1 MSNAIPTL
9 FRASGTVA
17 VLLLLRLSLSLGQ
30 SSIVSFSDS
39 ACKQQNPDVSPSSI
53 IFDAASPECLVV
65 RNDTAIPTVSSLS
78 VTFYGSKESCD
89 ADSPILLNYTAK
101 NPMASDNWWYYNWIW
116 PQTPPF
122 PHPDSNQNM
131 AFCWDSLV
139 KYATTAQKFNLS
151 IELGYQSLPVV
162 RSSLG
167 SAGAE
172 WRFLCALKPNVETL
186 DHPPGPGGPG
196 QTPLKPWLYA
206 KMFIQYVGTSLK
218 FSIKVSNSTGSSFS
232 AYNFSFEQ
240 CPPDTCCKTGTGQK
254 SIYFKV
260 PKSSINFAKPV
271 IVYGKVLSCASGN
284 LMFQTFSDNKCETGK
299 NNVPWVLKAD
309 DTCQKA
315 PSSNFQLSDYANTD
329 TYGSFYKAQCNGQRN
344 SPAASVT
351 VKGWSDSS
359 CTRPNEDVSPSP
371 VTCDSTK
378 CCLIARRYGV
388 NFLRGGAAQ
397 YFKSDSECQIN
408 SFAPIDKDT
417 NFNPNGVIAFKIIGL
432 PYQGMFSPPVQG
444 TNCGASNLDCGNFTA
459 FPFLANKLENIFPR
473 KQTLLFC
480 IRQDRNGVLTWWS
493 GDAPTFYIG
502 YVAQYT
508 GNGQWSF
515 DVRLFRDQDCKQ
527 QIFVDTTLYP
537 PDKPGQMCATDR
549 CCKVGNSSAS
559 FYVRF
564 PSRFLTYKNTSDDVY
579 ANLLSCDGNA
589 AMFYQFDDSAC
600 TKSSYLPRFLRADG
614 SCSAVPTQEY
624 AIDSFYTATCGSSTV
639 PLVQSVTVSAYSD
652 SKCVTLDNDVK
663 PSTKTCNLNECC
675 EIRYASASK
684 GALYGRALAC
694 SNNVL
699 LFNKYYDSKCSIAE
713 GYMPLALRSDGT
725 CQVEATGYTSFYKAS
740 CILAPVSTPVSDLPC
755 PKDSQGN
762 VCGGSTYGEC
772 VQQKLPSGKIIPVC
786 RCVENIGK
794 FDGKVCVSA
803 EVYATVI
810 AAVNR
815 SFAEDQQQMDR
826 LQALSC
832 KDSKTPFKCPTDTW
846 VATQNSG
853 QCQTSMAACASSAAA
868 FRTYL
873 QSLAGAC
880 SGSTPIFDS
889 ILLKCVAKDRPP
901 MAVFACPPNQ
911 MRCADSTCGVTC
923 SAVQAPE
930 CPAASAGKFV
940 CPGNQVICA
949 ASLAECSQKQPWN
962 GCPVNQFQC
971 PSRPGVC
978 VAALQNCGSAPGP
991 CVLCYSFR
999 CVACTISYCRYR
1011 FSCPDPNLS
1020 IWCGNV
1026 RDSAGKLVL
1035 DSNGNAQSICAA
1047 SSSSSKCP
1055 GVPNWGAKAVP
1066 QTQSVAPYTAV
1077 TIKAVQDDNTQIA
1090 SLEISADT
1098 IQTAS
1103 TTFAV
1108 SPVADSVYQAGV
1120 FSKLFAAGRL
1130 RSPLISIKP
1139 NLIVDTRSSG
1149 VTLTMVVDVPSD
1161 KCLNATANMQVWLP
1175 FMFANWHYHA
1185 AKTALTILAGFCDS

>member
-1 MSNAIPTL
+1 MSNAISTL
-9 FRASGTVA
+9 FRATGTVA

-30 SSIVSFSDS
+30 SSIVSFLDS
-39 ACKQQNPDVSPSSI
+39 ACKQQNPDVWPSSI

-65 RNDTAIPTVSSLS
+65 RNDTAIPSVASLS

-89 ADSPILLNYTAK
+89 TDSPILLNYTSN
-101 NPMASDNWWYYNWIW
+101 NPMASDYYWNIPIW

-131 AFCWDSLV
+131 AFCWDTLV
-139 KYATTAQKFNLS
+139 KYETTAQSFNLS

-167 SAGAE
+167 SAGAD
-172 WRFLCALKPNVETL
+172 WRFLCALKPNATML
-186 DHPPGPGGPG
+186 DHSPS
-196 QTPLKPWLYA
+196 QTPLKPLLYA
-206 KMFIQYVGTSLK
+206 KMFVQYFGASLK
-218 FSIKVSNSTGSSFS
+218 FSIKVSNSTGNSFS
-232 AYNFSFEQ
+232 AYNSSFEQ

-260 PKSSINFAKPV
+260 PKSRITFAKPV

-284 LMFQTFSDNKCETGK
+284 VMFQTFSDNKCETGK

-315 PSSNFQLSDYANTD
+315 PSSDFKLSNYANTD
-329 TYGSFYKAQCNGQRN
+329 TYGSFYKAQCNGQRT
-344 SPAASVT
+344 SPTASVT

-359 CTRPNEDVSPSP
+359 CTRLNEDISPSP
-371 VTCDSTK
+371 VTCDSTR

-397 YFKSDSECQIN
+397 YFASDAECQSH
-408 SFAPIDKDT
+408 SFMPIDT
-417 NFNPNGVIAFKIIGL
+417 MQYQYGMIAFKIIGL
-432 PYQGMFSPPVQG
+432 PYEGLFSPPVQG
-444 TNCGASNLDCGNFTA
+444 TYCASNLDCSNYTA
-459 FPFLANKLENIFPR
+459 FPFLNVKFENIFPR

-480 IRQDRNGVLTWWS
+480 VRQNRDSWS
-493 GDAPTFYIG
+493 NSPSFYAG

-527 QIFVDTTLYP
+527 QIFVDKNLYP
-537 PDKPGQMCATDR
+537 PDKPGQMCATDK

-589 AMFYQFDDSAC
+589 AMFYQFDDSTC

-624 AIDSFYTATCGSSTV
+624 AIDSFYTATCGATTV
-639 PLVQSVTVSAYSD
+639 PLVQSVTVSAFSD
-652 SKCVTLDNDVK
+652 SQCVTLDNNVK

-675 EIRYASASK
+675 EIRLASSSK

-725 CQVEATGYTSFYKAS
+725 CQVEQTGYTSFYKAS

-755 PKDSQGN
+755 AKDSQGN

-772 VQQKLPSGKIIPVC
+772 VQQKLPSGRIIPVC
-786 RCVENIGK
+786 RCVENVGK
-794 FDGKVCVSA
+794 FDGNVCVSA
-803 EVYATVI
+803 EVYAGVI
-810 AAVNR
+810 AAVNQ

-832 KDSKTPFKCPTDTW
+832 RDSKTPFKCPTDSW
-846 VATQNSG
+846 VASQNSG

-901 MAVFACPPNQ
+901 MAVFACPPNH

-923 SAVQAPE
+923 STVQLPE
-930 CPAASAGKFV
+930 CPAASTGKFV
-940 CPGNQVICA
+940 CPGNQVVCA

-971 PSRPGVC
+971 PTRPGVC
-978 VAALQNCGSAPGP
+978 VAALQNCVSAPGP
-991 CVLCYSFR
+991 CVLLCHSFP
-999 CVACTISYCRYR
+999 CVACTISYCRFR
-1011 FSCPDPNLS
+1011 FSCPDQALP

-1026 RDSAGKLVL
+1026 RDLAGKLVL

-1055 GVPNWGAKAVP
+1055 GIPNWGAKAVP

-1090 SLEISADT
+1090 SLEISSDT

-1103 TTFAV
+1103 TTFAI

-1139 NLIVDTRSSG
+1139 NSIVDTRSSG

-1161 KCLNATANMQVWLP
+1161 KCINATVNMQVRLP
-1175 FMFANWHYHA
+1175 PIFDY
-1185 AKTALTILAGFCDS
+1185 